1 MGIRTIP
8 SRLGLFV
15 IAIAIIAGCSR
26 SPRVTLYTL
35 TPLAE
40 EITSTAQIKAVPLV
54 SIAPIT
60 LPELLD
66 RPQIVINQSDS
77 QVQLMESHRWAEPL
91 KTALPRTLAENM
103 TRLLG
108 NKQKNGLVTAWPQH
122 AAAKADYR
130 LLLDLQR
137 MEQVGNNLYFDV
149 TWQLLESSS
158 GKLLVIQQSRIREA
172 LQTDG
177 VQGLVEAHD
186 RALEQLAREIVIAIL
201 DQRSVQDSREIGDEE
216 IQTGR

>member
-1 MGIRTIP
+1 MGTRIIP
-8 SRLGLFV
+8 SSLGLLL
-15 IAIAIIAGCSR
+15 ISLMITAGCSR

-40 EITSTAQIKAVPLV
+40 ETTVTASQAAPIV

-66 RPQIVINQSDS
+66 RPQIVINQSGS
-77 QVQLMESHRWAEPL
+77 QVQLLESHRWAEPL

-108 NKQKNGLVTAWPQH
+108 KKQENGLVTAWPQH
-122 AAAKADYR
+122 AATRADYR

-137 MEQVGNNLYFDV
+137 MEQVGGNLHLDV

-158 GKLLVIQQSRIREA
+158 GKLLLIQQSRIRET
-172 LQTDG
+172 LQADG
-177 VQGLVEAHD
+177 IQGLVEAHD
-186 RALEQLAREIVIAIL
+186 RALEQLAREVVIPIS
-201 DQRSVQDSREIGDEE
+201 DQRWIQGGKEIGDEGVHE
-216 IQTGR
+216 VR

>member
-1 MGIRTIP
+1 MGIRIIP
-8 SRLGLFV
+8 SNLGLLL
-15 IAIAIIAGCSR
+15 ITLMIIAGCSR
-26 SPRVTLYTL
+26 SPRVMLYTL

-40 EITSTAQIKAVPLV
+40 EATPTTQNKSAPLI

-60 LPELLD
+60 LPGLLD
-66 RPQIVINQSDS
+66 RPQIVIHQSSS
-77 QVQLMESHRWAEPL
+77 QVQLLESHRWAEPL

-103 TRLLG
+103 THLLG
-108 NKQKNGLVTAWPQH
+108 NKLVTAWPQH
-122 AAAKADYR
+122 AAARADYR

-137 MEQVGNNLYFDV
+137 MEQVGNSLQLDV

-177 VQGLVEAHD
+177 IQGLVEAHD
-186 RALEQLAREIVIAIL
+186 RALEQLAREIVKVLATC
-201 DQRSVQDSREIGDEE
+201 DDTRQ
-216 IQTGR
+216 